1 MMARYHLRLMNRT
14 IITQT
19 LDGPL
24 QEEGYKLMA
33 AAFAVHQEIGG
44 GLGKEVYQESF
55 QHELESQ
62 LIPYQA
68 RPELPVHYKGLELKT
83 RYVPD
88 LYVYGSIV
96 VELKAVYQLLP
107 EHEAQIFNYMRL
119 SQKRVG
125 YLINMAALKKVE
137 WRRYVL

>member
-1 MMARYHLRLMNRT
+1 MSKND
-14 IITQT
+14 ISQT

-33 AAFAVHQEIGG
+33 AAFEVHKEVGG
-44 GLGKEVYQESF
+44 GLSKEIYLECLQS
-55 QHELESQ
+55 ELESR

-68 RPELPVHYKGLELKT
+68 KPELAIHYKGLELKQ
-83 RYVPD
+83 RYHPD

-96 VELKAVYQLLP
+96 VEIKTVYQLTA
-107 EHEAQIFNYMRL
+107 EHEAQFFNFMHL

-125 YLINMAALKKVE
+125 YLINMAPLKKVE

>member
-1 MMARYHLRLMNRT
+1 MSTND
-14 IITQT
+14 ISQT

-33 AAFAVHQEIGG
+33 AAFEVHKEVGG
-44 GLGKEVYQESF
+44 GLSKEIYLECLQN
-55 QHELESQ
+55 ELESR
-62 LIPYQA
+62 LISYQA
-68 RPELPVHYKGLELKT
+68 SPELTIQYKGLELKHKY
-83 RYVPD
+83 RPD

-96 VELKAVYQLLP
+96 VEIKAAYHLTP
-107 EHEAQIFNYMRL
+107 EHEAQFFNYMHL

-125 YLINMAALKKVE
+125 YLINMAPLKKVE

>member
-1 MMARYHLRLMNRT
+1 MTRRT

-24 QEEGYKLMA
+24 QEEGYKFMA
-33 AAFAVHQEIGG
+33 AVFEVHNEIGG
-44 GLGKEVYQESF
+44 GLSEDIYQESL
-55 QHELESQ
+55 QHELESR

-68 RPELPVHYKGLELKT
+68 RQELAVYYKGLELKK
-83 RYVPD
+83 RYIPD
-88 LYVYGSIV
+88 LYVYGGIV

-107 EHEAQIFNYMRL
+107 EHEAQLFNYMRL
-119 SQKRVG
+119 TQKRVG
-125 YLINMAALKKVE
+125 YLINMAAVKKVE